1 VVTIIPRR
9 LLLAPVLLATA
20 AAAMPVT
27 GVASTI
33 SLNSSGAMTY
43 TYQFLWSNPSS
54 PTISNDYDL
63 AVPGQYT
70 FSDTFLSQQ
79 PASPNLSTSSVGA
92 YDFQDSYRF
101 TIGADASGDTLV
113 ASLGLGNTFD
123 ITNMQFRL
131 YEVPTSTTAP
141 IVGGIPSGS
150 TLITA
155 WMGPPSG
162 SNEVQA
168 SFSGIQAGTYIL
180 DVAGIASGTDGGTY
194 YGQLNVNPAVP
205 LPASLPL
212 ALSGLGALWAVSRG
226 RGAGSLIHPTRAP
239 LPG

>member
-1 VVTIIPRR
+1 MVTIIPRR